1 MNTKILLTVFTS
13 LIGTAVFAADVPPVG
28 SAAPDF
34 SLTDTK
40 GSTHSL
46 SEYKGKYVV
55 LEWFNPECP
64 FVKKHYGSSNMQN
77 LQKEYT
83 DKGVVWLTI
92 DSNAPGTQGNLTAEE
107 AAKIATSWK
116 THETALLLD
125 PEGKAGQAYGAKN
138 TPNMVIINPD
148 GKIIYHGAIDNKATP
163 NPADIPTSTNY
174 VKAALDESLG
184 GKICHNLANEALR
197 LLGQIQVVIK
207 FLLCGIRKFSE
218 RRSEYGRRFCF
229 ARHRAVHF
237 EPSAAEGRNSL
248 LCP

>member
-1 MNTKILLTVFTS
+1 MCLRLEALRRIFHLPTRK
-13 LIGTAVFAADVPPVG
+13 AARIR
-28 SAAPDF
+28 F
-34 SLTDTK
+34 R
-40 GSTHSL
+40 
-46 SEYKGKYVV
+46 EYKGKYVV

-64 FVKKHYGSSNMQN
+64 FVKKHYGSGNMQN

-174 VKAALDESLG
+174 VKAALDQSLS
-184 GKICHNLANEALR
+184 GKPVTTS
-197 LLGQIQVVIK
+197 QSK
-207 FLLCGIRKFSE
+207 P
-218 RRSEYGRRFCF
+218 YGCS
-229 ARHRAVHF
+229 VKYK
-237 EPSAAEGRNSL
+237 SS
-248 LCP
+248 